1 MSARVSDLH
10 YVGLAVP
17 DIAAERK
24 FFADTWGLVEA
35 GERDGKVYLA
45 AEGTSH
51 PFVIRLRQ
59 DSDKKTDLIG
69 FSADSRGDVD
79 ALFEQV
85 KAAGAKIISE
95 PGPAEGPA
103 GGYGFRFFDPD
114 GRAVEVV
121 CDSAKREARQLA
133 KGEAVPIGLSHV
145 VLHSPNHKA
154 LAEFYEKALGF
165 RLSDWIG
172 DFMVF
177 LRCNSAHHRL
187 AILPGP
193 PALNHVAFDVASVDE
208 LMRGLARMHENGIE
222 LSWGPGR
229 HTAGDNTFCYF
240 ITPNGNAVEYTSDL
254 EQVDEVSWQP
264 TTYQPGPSTIDQW
277 GTGRIITGNVPHA
290 EMTPDKGLWQV
301 PA

>member
-17 DIAAERK
+17 DLAAERR
-24 FFADTWGLVEA
+24 FFAETWGLVEV
-35 GERDGKVYLA
+35 GEQDGKVYLA
-45 AEGTSH
+45 AEGTAH
-51 PFVIRLRQ
+51 PFVIRLRH
-59 DSDKKTDLIG
+59 DAEKKTDLIG
-69 FSADSRGDVD
+69 FSADSRSEVD

-95 PGPAEGPA
+95 PGPAEEPA
-103 GGYGFRFFDPD
+103 GGYAFRFFDPD

-121 CDSAKREARQLA
+121 CDSARRQHRVLE
-133 KGEAVPIGLSHV
+133 KGEAIPVGLSHV
-145 VLHSPNHKA
+145 VLHSPNHKG
-154 LAEFYEKALGF
+154 LAEFYEQALGF

-177 LRCNSAHHRL
+177 LRCNTAHHRL

-193 PALNHVAFDVASVDE
+193 PALNHVAFDVSSVDE
-208 LMRGLARMHENGIE
+208 LMRGLARLTEKGVK

-229 HTAGDNTFCYF
+229 HTAGNNTFTYYL
-240 ITPNGNAVEYTSDL
+240 TPNGNAVEYTSDL
-254 EQVDEVSWQP
+254 EEVDEETWQP
-264 TTYQPGPSTIDQW
+264 QVYEATPAITDQW
-277 GTGRIITGNVPHA
+277 GTGRLITGNVPHA
-290 EMTPDKGLWQV
+290 EMSPDKGLWQV

>member
-1 MSARVSDLH
+1 MASVTDLQF
-10 YVGLAVP
+10 VALAVP
-17 DIAAERK
+17 DLAAERE
-24 FFADTWGLVEA
+24 FFGKTWGLVEA
-35 GERDGKVYLA
+35 GEQDGKIYLA
-45 AEGTSH
+45 AEGMPH
-51 PFVIRLRQ
+51 PYVLSLRQ
-59 DSDKKTDLIG
+59 DVERKTDLIG
-69 FSADSRGDVD
+69 FSAASREDVD

-85 KAAGAKIISE
+85 KTAGAKIIAE
-95 PGPAEGPA
+95 PGEIDAAA
-103 GGYGFRFFDPD
+103 GDYGFRFFDPD
-114 GRAVEVV
+114 GRAMEVITGGKPR
-121 CDSAKREARQLA
+121 AARKLA
-133 KGEAVPIGLSHV
+133 KGEAIPVGISHV
-145 VLHSPNHKA
+145 VLHSPNHKG
-154 LAEFYEKALGF
+154 LAEFFQQALGF

-193 PALNHVAFDVASVDE
+193 PALNHIAFDVASVDE
-208 LMRGLARMHENGIE
+208 LMRGLARMHESGIK

-240 ITPNGNAVEYTSDL
+240 ISPNGNAVEYTSDL
-254 EQVDEVSWQP
+254 EHVDEASWVP
-264 TTYQPGPSTIDQW
+264 TTYEPGPNTIDQW

>member
-1 MSARVSDLH
+1 MSARVSDLQ

-24 FFADTWGLVEA
+24 FFAETWGLVEV
-35 GERDGKVYLA
+35 GERAGKVYLA

-79 ALFEQV
+79 ALFDQV

-95 PGPAEGPA
+95 PGSAEGPA
-103 GGYGFRFFDPD
+103 GGYAFRFFDPD
-114 GRAVEVV
+114 GRAIEVV
-121 CDSAKREARQLA
+121 CDSAQREARTLA
-133 KGEAVPIGLSHV
+133 KGEAVPVGLSHV

-154 LAEFYEKALGF
+154 LAEFYERALGF

-208 LMRGLARMHENGIE
+208 LMRGLARMHQKGIE

-254 EQVDEVSWQP
+254 EQVDEASWVP
-264 TTYQPGPSTIDQW
+264 TTYEPGPSTIDQW